1 MFRPSKSPRIF
12 GLAPGVDFAAALV
25 DGLIKRSSGKD
36 PFLLAR
42 TEVFLNTQRMA
53 RRVEEVFDQRGSLLL
68 PRLRLVTD
76 LSDEPIAS
84 DIPPAIAPLRRRLE
98 LTNFVAKLLE
108 NEPEI
113 APQSSLYDLSD
124 SLAGLMDEMHGEG
137 VDPQTVNS
145 LDVADQ
151 SGHWARALKF
161 INIISSFY
169 KASNT
174 QPDKEARQ
182 RLVVMRL
189 VNSWKE
195 QPPAHPIVI
204 AGSTGSRGT
213 TALLMEAVSK
223 LPQGAIILPGFD
235 FEMPSSVWKSM
246 ERENGAEDHPQFRH
260 KIVAEKAGIAKEEIQ
275 PWSDH
280 PCHSTERN
288 KVISLSLRPAPVTD
302 QWLSE
307 GHKLGDLEYAMR
319 DVSLIEA
326 PSPRIEAEAI
336 ALVLRKALHE
346 GKKAALI
353 TPDRN
358 LTRQV
363 SAALVR
369 WNIEAD
375 DSAGQPLALSPPGRF
390 LRQVGDLI
398 GAKLTAEDLLAV
410 LKHPLTHS
418 KRNDRREHLLR
429 TRRLELHIRRN
440 GPAFPSPETI
450 TAWAT
455 GKEAER
461 DEKLPEWGAWVA
473 QCISESQATTE
484 AHLTEFVA
492 HHRVKAELWAAGPNA
507 VEASGGLWDEAA
519 GRKALQVIKELEKQA
534 DAGCILTARN
544 YLSLFNAILSKG
556 EVRNPDT
563 VHPMIQFLG
572 TLEARVQSAEVIV
585 LGSMNDGTW
594 PEAAAPDPWLNR
606 KMRRDAGLL
615 LPERRIGLSAHDY
628 EQAVAGKEVWISRSV
643 RSEEAETVPSRWV
656 NRLANLLSGLPEQ
669 KGDLALEM
677 MRSKGR
683 DILGHLAA
691 NEAIEQHVQPY
702 RRPSPRPPICARP
715 KELSVTQIKT
725 LVRDPYSIYAEKV
738 LGLRALD
745 PLVQTADAPTRGIV
759 IHTILEKYIKSGI
772 DPHDPLALETLLTIT
787 DSVLNE
793 ECPWP
798 TVRRMW
804 RARIERVAA
813 WFIEG
818 EKARRQI
825 GAPKY
830 FETKG
835 FLKLDDLDFMIKG
848 TADRMDET
856 EDGSVVI
863 YDYKSGTVPSEKQQA
878 YFDKQLLLEAAMV
891 ERGAF
896 EDVGAKPAKGATY
909 IGLGS
914 APKESAAPLAK
925 FPADQVWTE
934 FGQLIGAWMNVE
946 RGYTAR
952 LAPFTEA
959 EASYYDHLARFGEWD
974 QTNEIAPEDME

>member
-1 MFRPSKSPRIF
+1 MFEPSKTPRIY
-12 GLAPGVDFAAALV
+12 GLAPGVNFATALV
-25 DGLIKRSSGKD
+25 DGLIERSKGDD

-42 TEVFLNTQRMA
+42 TEVFLNTQRMV
-53 RRVEEVFDQRGSLLL
+53 RRVQEVFDDRGSLLL

-76 LSDEPIAS
+76 LSDEPIAA

-108 NEPEI
+108 NEPEL

-137 VDPQTVNS
+137 VDPDIVGT
-145 LDVADQ
+145 LDVSDQ

-169 KASNT
+169 KISDT

-182 RLVVMRL
+182 RLVVTRL
-189 VNSWKE
+189 VSAWE
-195 QPPAHPIVI
+195 ERPPAHPIIV

-223 LPQGAIILPGFD
+223 MPQGAIILPGFD
-235 FEMPSSVWKSM
+235 FEMPNHVWDMM
-246 ERENGAEDHPQFRH
+246 ERDNGAEDHPQFRH
-260 KIVAEKAGIAKEEIQ
+260 KVLAEKAGISLGEVQ
-275 PWSDH
+275 RWSDH
-280 PCHSTERN
+280 PCPNPARN
-288 KVISLSLRPAPVTD
+288 RVISLSLRPAPVTD

-307 GHKLGDLEYAMR
+307 GHKLGDLEQAMKG
-319 DVSLIEA
+319 VSLIEA

-336 ALVLRKALHE
+336 ALVLRQALSK

-375 DSAGQPLALSPPGRF
+375 DSAGQPLALTPPGRF
-390 LRQVGDLI
+390 LRQVGELI
-398 GAKLTAEDLLAV
+398 GTKLTAENLLAI

-418 KRNDRREHLLR
+418 KREDRREHLLR
-429 TRRLELHIRRN
+429 MRRFELHIRRH
-440 GPAFPSPETI
+440 GPPFPTAASVI
-450 TAWAT
+450 AWAS

-461 DEKLPEWGAWVA
+461 DEGLPEWGMWVA
-473 QCISESQATTE
+473 ECITDCETQCET
-484 AHLTEFVA
+484 HLTEFIA
-492 HHRVKAELWAAGPNA
+492 FHRAKAELWAAGPNST
-507 VEASGGLWDEAA
+507 EPSGALWDEAA
-519 GRKALQVIKELEKQA
+519 GRKALQVVKELENHA
-534 DAGCILTARN
+534 DAGGVLTARN
-544 YLSLFNAILSKG
+544 YLSLFGAILSKG

-563 VHPMIQFLG
+563 VHPMVQFLG

-606 KMRRDAGLL
+606 KMRREAGLL

-628 EQAVAGKEVWISRSV
+628 EQAVAGKEVWISRSI
-643 RSEEAETVPSRWV
+643 RSDEAETVPSRWL
-656 NRLANLLSGLPEQ
+656 NRLVNLLSGLPDQNGEI
-669 KGDLALEM
+669 ALEA
-677 MRSKGR
+677 MRERGQQV
-683 DILGHLAA
+683 LGHVVA
-691 NEAIEQHVQPY
+691 NETVTERVSPAP
-702 RRPSPRPPICARP
+702 RPSPRPPVAARP

-738 LGLRALD
+738 LGLRSLD

-759 IHTILEKYIKSGI
+759 IHTILEKYIKSGV
-772 DPHDPLALETLLTIT
+772 DPHDPSALEALLAVT
-787 DSVLNE
+787 DEVLE
-793 ECPWP
+793 TECPWP

-804 RARIERVAA
+804 RARIERIAP

-818 EKARRQI
+818 EKSRREI
-825 GAPKY
+825 GTPKH

-835 FLKLDDLDFMIKG
+835 FLKLDGLDFMIKG

-856 EDGSVVI
+856 EDGAVVI
-863 YDYKSGTVPSEKQQA
+863 YDYKSGTIPTEGQVL

-896 EDVGAKPAKGATY
+896 EEVGAKPARDAVY

-914 APKESAAPLAK
+914 SPKQSSAPLDK
-925 FPADQVWTE
+925 LPADQVWSE
-934 FGQLIGAWMNVE
+934 FGQLIRTWMEIE
-946 RGYTAR
+946 RGYSAR
-952 LAPFTEA
+952 LAPFSENDTG
-959 EASYYDHLARFGEWD
+959 YYDHLARFGEWD
-974 QTNEIAPEDME
+974 QTYEITPEDME